1 MTAREYLD
9 HLKGSKNVKEIVQA
23 TETIPF
29 EGSKREIE
37 KAEQMREPKQSV
49 LERLV
54 KGTIN
59 SIFTAVSLSR
69 SESQLPGKTDNNQL
83 QKSPGH

>member
-29 EGSKREIE
+29 E
-37 KAEQMREPKQSV
+37 AEQMREPKQSV